1 MAEDP
6 IKLFSTISERI
17 PQSADGDL
25 AYKTTEKLI
34 EQIPVI
40 GTIITFVASQF
51 LGPSLAKRQ
60 FKWWKELAEAFEE
73 EERKNNAFRIENAFE
88 SEAFITAV
96 VQASRIAVG
105 THQHEKRTLLR
116 NALMNIATGRA
127 PGEDMQHIYLRLI
140 DELTPSHVRILN
152 FLWRGNSR
160 VAAANGGTL
169 PQNKTFQQILD
180 QFEPAFQR
188 EPQLVQQVLSDLRS
202 RGLAT
207 LQSMSASFPQQV
219 IADPGIQFL
228 RFVSTSEELQ

>member
-1 MAEDP
+1 LAEDP
-6 IKLFSTISERI
+6 IKLFSSRAEQL
-17 PQSADGDL
+17 PQPEDRDKARAAL
-25 AYKTTEKLI
+25 EKI
-34 EQIPVI
+34 VEQVPVFGPAAVYI
-40 GTIITFVASQF
+40 LNQF
-51 LGPSLAKRQ
+51 LVPTQQRRLDEWLKGLADA
-60 FKWWKELAEAFEE
+60 LEE
-73 EERKNNAFRIENAFE
+73 EQQTNASFRTSHAFE
-88 SEAFITAV
+88 SESFITATM
-96 VQASRIAVG
+96 QATRMAVS
-105 THQHEKRTLLR
+105 THQHQKRNLLR

-140 DELTPSHVRILN
+140 DELTPSHVKILD

-188 EPQLVQQVLSDLRS
+188 EHQLVQQVLSDLRS

-207 LQSMSASFPQQV
+207 LQSMSDSFPQQV

-228 RFVSTSEELQ
+228 RFVSTPEEL